1 MSSDLISRKALLEE
15 LKDFKM
21 LITGSANAMA
31 LTVMDETK
39 KSIMRIIDEAPTAY
53 DVDRVIKQLKKAGS
67 RISFYG
73 TDNFT
78 DERISLN
85 EAIEI
90 VRKGGIEK

>member
-15 LKDFKM
+15 LKDFKNVDCF
-21 LITGSANAMA
+21 ANAMA

-53 DVDRVIKQLKKAGS
+53 DVDRGIEQLKKARS